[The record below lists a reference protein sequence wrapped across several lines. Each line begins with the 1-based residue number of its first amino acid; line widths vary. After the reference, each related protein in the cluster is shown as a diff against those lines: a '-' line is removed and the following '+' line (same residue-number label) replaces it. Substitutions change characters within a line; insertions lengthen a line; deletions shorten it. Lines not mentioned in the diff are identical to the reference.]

1 MERLFKRELDSFR
14 AKYEND
20 IDMERQNYAQ
30 QYHEATLRHQQLVEE
45 YEETLLALRKQ
56 NADLISRKE

>member
-30 QYHEATLRHQQLVEE
+30 QYHEATLRHLKLVKS
-45 YEETLLALRKQ
+45 YEEKLLALRNQ
-56 NADLISRKE
+56 TQIV